1 MKYITEW
8 RSKMN
13 LDNTTTKGM
22 KIIPTGERKCIWM
35 DAGVVSYK
43 LCTNQFQCNLCEFD
57 RAMSNRAKESREVPQ
72 VVRTELGDK
81 PKKEIVEWMEE
92 FRQFS
97 ADQRKCRYMLMGEVS
112 YKICPNSFR
121 CGDCTFDQMMQ
132 DRLQPAME
140 QDIKELPQVSGFY
153 MSEKLYYFRN
163 HTWLRLE
170 RNGQYR
176 VGLDDFARRVIG
188 KPDGIDLPRIGKH
201 LDLEEFSWT
210 IHHLHGDLE
219 FLSPVKGVV
228 TSYNHKLSDDLSLV
242 ADQPYSDGWLMT
254 VEPESIAKSNKNFL
268 SGKEAKAWM
277 IDEANLLS
285 KHLSAGAG
293 ITMHDGA
300 SLTTDL
306 SRHLNKDVWLNI
318 AKEHFYLR

>member
-1 MKYITEW
+1 MKLDKTE
-8 RSKMN
+8 K
-13 LDNTTTKGM
+13 KGM
-22 KIIPTGERKCIWM
+22 RVIPTGERKCIWM

-43 LCTNQFQCNLCEFD
+43 LCTNQFQCNLCDFD
-57 RAMSNRAKESREVPQ
+57 RAMSSRAKQTKEAPQ

-92 FRQFS
+92 FRHFS

-132 DRLQPAME
+132 DRLQPPVE
-140 QDIKELPQVSGFY
+140 LKVDELPQVAGFY
-153 MSEKLYYFRN
+153 MSEKLYYSRN

-176 VGLDDFARRVIG
+176 IGLDDFARRVIG
-188 KPDGIDLPRIGKH
+188 KPKGINLPPIGKQ
-201 LDLEEFSWT
+201 LDLEEFAWT
-210 IHHLHGDLE
+210 INHPHGDLE

-228 TSYNHKLSDDLSLV
+228 TSYNPKLTDEIDLM
-242 ADQPYSDGWLMT
+242 AEQPYSDGWFMT
-254 VEPESIAKSNKNFL
+254 VEPDSIAKSNKNFL
-268 SGKEAKAWM
+268 SGKEAQAWM
-277 IDEANLLS
+277 IDESNLLS
-285 KHLSAGAG
+285 KNLSTEAGV
-293 ITMHDGA
+293 TVHDGA

-306 SRHLNKDVWLNI
+306 SQHLKKEVWLDI
-318 AKEHFYLR
+318 AKKHFYLR